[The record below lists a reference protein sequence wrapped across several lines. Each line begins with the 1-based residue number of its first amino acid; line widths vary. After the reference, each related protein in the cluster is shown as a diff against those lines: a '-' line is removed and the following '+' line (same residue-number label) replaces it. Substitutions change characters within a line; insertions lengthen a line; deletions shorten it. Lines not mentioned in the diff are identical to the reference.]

1 MSARTI
7 EYENAVRKI
16 IDLLPAKTMIKEF
29 NEKEKI
35 RLEGDKLA
43 LKLLEESLVKKLD
56 SHDEIIKQVGSQVKE
71 AKRFRETVLAS
82 FG

>member
-16 IDLLPAKTMIKEF
+16 NDLLPAKTMIKEF

-35 RLEGDKLA
+35 RLAGDEKA
-43 LKLLEESLVKKLD
+43 LIELEEK
-56 SHDEIIKQVGSQVKE
+56 
-71 AKRFRETVLAS
+71 F
-82 FG
+82 

>member
-56 SHDEIIKQVGSQVKE
+56 SHDEIIK
-71 AKRFRETVLAS
+71 
-82 FG
+82 